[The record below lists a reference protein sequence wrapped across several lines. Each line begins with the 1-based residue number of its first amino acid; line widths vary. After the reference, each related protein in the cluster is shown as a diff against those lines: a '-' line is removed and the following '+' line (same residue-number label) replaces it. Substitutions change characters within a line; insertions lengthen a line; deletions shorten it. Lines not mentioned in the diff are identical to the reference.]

1 MRPLW
6 YSLRDTMR
14 ASCSKWDAGGYS
26 TGWEKRSNSIS
37 RHGQSLLGFDTVRRR
52 WQCIQR
58 KCDKSRWTTDV
69 NCNACTLL
77 YLLRYIF
84 SKYPLEYLRSD
95 ITVMVGWAFEK
106 PTYLHVYQWNTTPL
120 QSHTSTQV
128 TTHLQSHTSTQV
140 TTHLQSHTSTQVTT
154 HLQSHTST
162 QVTTHLQS
170 HTSNEV
176 TTHLQSHKSNEVTP
190 HIQSHTSTEVI
201 THLQSHTSTEV
212 TITTWRKVEE
222 KEKQNHTFISRL
234 WNWKLQAKAAA
245 MMYPQFQ
252 ESAKPFI
259 HQQLHTASTTQP
271 P

>member
-95 ITVMVGWAFEK
+95 ITVMVGWAFK
-106 PTYLHVYQWNTTPL
+106 KIHLTTCLSVKYHTPTTTHIH
-120 QSHTSTQV
+120 SSHRTSTTTHIRSSHHTSTI
-128 TTHLQSHTSTQV
+128 THIQWSHHTSTITQIQWSHPTHPITHIHWSHHTPPV
-140 TTHLQSHTSTQVTT
+140 THIHWSHPTPP
-154 HLQSHTST
+154 
-162 QVTTHLQS
+162 
-170 HTSNEV
+170 
-176 TTHLQSHKSNEVTP
+176 VTP
-190 HIQSHTSTEVI
+190 
-201 THLQSHTSTEV
+201 HLQSHTSTEV
-212 TITTWRKVEE
+212 TMATWRKVEA

-245 MMYPQFQ
+245 MMYLQSQ
-252 ESAKPFI
+252 ESTKPFI